1 VRRGLVERG
10 PYDPRVSSGP
20 AAGKLRTSV
29 LVLNFNGRQ
38 HLDDCFASLAGLEG
52 AGDPGGRAGGSTA
65 GRDEVCLVDNGS
77 TDGSVEHVRR
87 RFPWVRVID
96 LGTNLGYAGGYD
108 AAVPLVD
115 AEWVAL
121 LNGDTR
127 VRPGWLRELH
137 LTAARHPA
145 CRAVASRVVSWDGTR
160 SDFAGA
166 DTFFTGHAWQRGL
179 GEPVAGRTFSEGE
192 LLFGCGASLLLDRRT
207 FLDLGGFDPG
217 YFAFFEDVDLGW
229 RMAMAGHETWLSP
242 DAVTHHKLHGY
253 FGSRPDARVRF
264 FCERN
269 ALANVF
275 KNFGGERA
283 GVLFLAASALAVLRG
298 WSSSAPSQPDTR
310 PYLTT
315 DALAH
320 VLAVADVSRL
330 DAALRER
337 RGAAQAARR
346 RGDDAIQHLFGDLAS
361 PPTALGPEYR
371 EPLRAVVGTLG
382 LASGGFGRDFGP
394 DLNAAAWAAARDLGA
409 VCAGVVRGRFEAAP
423 FFARGYD
430 LDWEHA
436 LDAPAADRLRGAVE
450 AVGTLLGSDFG
461 PGAVAS
467 FSRSLAPLH
476 GGGGGGAAAGAAPEV
491 LAPSD
496 PPEPGEDHPHP
507 AGPADAP
514 LVTIV
519 VRTRNRPLLLAEA
532 LASVAAQRYR
542 SFEVVVVDDGE
553 EDAAPV
559 IAGFG
564 DTLGPVRIVRSGGA
578 GRSRAAQAGLEAANG
593 EFVNFLDDDDELLPD
608 HLESLVAT
616 QRRTGARVVHSDVV
630 QVARQDDGRG
640 SRSQVEAGVL
650 GGPLDPSRLLFE
662 STLPMMSV
670 LMDRELALAAG
681 GFDPSLGYFEDW
693 DLFLRLSRIAT
704 FAHAPGVTARY
715 RIAPGEGHG
724 SGMAG
729 AHRWPFL
736 AAHFERHRDRI
747 SGTDWARFYRAQVE
761 SVRRHARELAAR
773 AAALEARA
781 AALEGEAA
789 ALGERAA
796 GAERAREHLEAVLR
810 SVESSRVFRLT
821 QRVRRFLGRR

>member
-1 VRRGLVERG
+1 M
-10 PYDPRVSSGP
+10 SSGP
-20 AAGKLRTSV
+20 AAGRLRTSV

-52 AGDPGGRAGGSTA
+52 AGDPGGGVSGSPA

-77 TDGSVEHVRR
+77 ADGSVEHVRR

-127 VRPGWLRELH
+127 VRPDWLGELH
-137 LTAARHPA
+137 QTAARRPA

-192 LLFGCGASLLLDRRT
+192 LLFGCGASLLLHRRT
-207 FLDLGGFDPG
+207 FLDLGGFDPD

-275 KNFGGERA
+275 KNFAGERA

-298 WSSSAPSQPDTR
+298 WSTSAPSQPDAR

-346 RGDDAIQHLFGDLAS
+346 RGDAGIQHLFGDLAG

-382 LASGGFGRDFGP
+382 LANGGFGRDFGP

-409 VCAGVVRGRFEAAP
+409 VCAGAVRGRFEAAP
-423 FFARGYD
+423 FFARGCD

-436 LDAPAADRLRGAVE
+436 LDDAAADRLRAAVE

-467 FSRSLAPLH
+467 FSRSLALLH
-476 GGGGGGAAAGAAPEV
+476 GGGGGGAAQRAPARPDV
-491 LAPSD
+491 SAPVESL
-496 PPEPGEDHPHP
+496 PLP
-507 AGPADAP
+507 AGPADSP
-514 LVTIV
+514 LVTVV
-519 VRTRNRPLLLAEA
+519 VRTRNRRGLLSEA
-532 LASVAAQRYR
+532 LASIAAQRYR
-542 SFEVVVVDDGE
+542 RFEVVVVDDGE

-559 IAGFG
+559 VAGFG
-564 DTLGPVRIVRSGGA
+564 GTLGPVRLVRSGGA
-578 GRSRAAQAGLEAANG
+578 GRSRAAQAGLEAASG
-593 EFVNFLDDDDELLPD
+593 EFVNFLDDDDELLPG
-608 HLESLVAT
+608 HLESLVAA

-630 QVARQDDGRG
+630 QVALEDDGRG
-640 SRSQVEAGVL
+640 SLRRVEAGVL

-693 DLFLRLSRIAT
+693 DLFLRLSRIAS

-724 SGMAG
+724 RGMTG

-747 SGTDWARFYRAQVE
+747 GGADWARFYRDQVE
-761 SVRRHARELAAR
+761 ATRLGLAASVAETASRVARLEEEVSVLSERAR
-773 AAALEARA
+773 AA
-781 AALEGEAA
+781 GE
-789 ALGERAA
+789 ERD
-796 GAERAREHLEAVLR
+796 RVVAVLR
-810 SVESSRVFRLT
+810 SVERSLGYRAGLLLRRL
-821 QRVRRFLGRR
+821 LGRA